1 MRVSE
6 CVKYTPT
13 WKQQSQTGEVSIK
26 LTSHSLVPTIRI
38 LISKTFKMFLN
49 KSTTPFARS
58 LARRSCATRHLATV
72 PLKEG
77 DCVPNIIFR
86 ARVRD
91 EKIGGPNP
99 FTWKSVSTNDLFKG
113 KRSVV
118 FALPGGNLCINWI
131 AG

>member
-1 MRVSE
+1 M
-6 CVKYTPT
+6 
-13 WKQQSQTGEVSIK
+13 
-26 LTSHSLVPTIRI
+26 
-38 LISKTFKMFLN
+38 MFSN
-49 KSTTPFARS
+49 KATTFARS
-58 LARRSCATRHLATV
+58 FARRSCTTRHLATV

-99 FTWKSVSTNDLFKG
+99 FTWKNVSTNDLFKG

-118 FALPGGNLCINWI
+118 FALPGGN
-131 AG
+131 